1 MAAKKLPEAVPVAAD
16 AIEETPEPRPAP
28 PSPAAGGRYVQDA
41 ETGELARVEF
51 TIERTAQ

>member
-1 MAAKKLPEAVPVAAD
+1 MAAKKAPEAVPVAAEQID
-16 AIEETPEPRPAP
+16 VTPEARPAP

-51 TIERTAQ
+51 TTERTAQ